1 MIALLSGVAAFLG
14 AALLFAAQ
22 PLLAKALLP
31 RVGGSPAA
39 WNGVQAFFMGALL
52 LGYAWAHL
60 VVSRAGARRGPLL
73 HLGLLALPLALL
85 ATRGILPA
93 PDSAPPGA
101 GSPLPWALLVLAGG
115 VGPAAVALATTA
127 PLVQGWL
134 AARAPQRDPT
144 PLYAASNAGS
154 LLALLAY
161 PVLIEPRVALAAQ
174 AGAWSAGYAV
184 WAVLLAGLALA
195 ARGAPPAPLAGSV
208 ELPTGARASGR
219 DRWRWVALAAVPA
232 ALSLAVTQFLTT
244 DLAPVPLLWVVPLA
258 VYLLSWVLAYARRL
272 RVPAPLAARWLPLCL
287 VAVAVAVITGA
298 DEPLPVVIGLH
309 LAGLFA
315 VGLAC
320 HTRLAAERPAPR
332 ELTAYYL
339 LMATGGA
346 LGGASVAFL
355 APLVFPG
362 LAEYPL
368 ALCAAA
374 LLLPGP
380 EGPAGAPARGR
391 ALALDLA
398 APVLVAAC
406 YLGLGLLGLPRGG
419 LVLGVSLVYLLYG
432 LGRRPRRLAAALLAL
447 FVSAWARPPV
457 SAEQV
462 RAHGETLAQERSW
475 YGVHLLCRAE
485 GAHASVTA
493 LLHGSTVHG
502 LERSD
507 APGEPLAYYHRQ
519 GPLGELL
526 GSLPGDPRLDRVG
539 AIGLGAGSIAAYAP
553 AGARWTFFELDP
565 VVARLAEG
573 SFSFL
578 SRARARGAAV
588 EVVLGDGRLSLARET
603 RPGELGLL
611 VLDAFSSDSVPVH
624 LLTREA
630 LELYLSRLRPD
641 GLLLCHVSSRF
652 LDLVPVLSAHA
663 AGLGLTGRHWL
674 DADHAPGEALQSG
687 LEPSHWVVL
696 ARRPAALPA
705 VCAARR
711 HWAPLSA
718 PRADAAW
725 RDDFSSLWAVLGK

>member
-73 HLGLLALPLALL
+73 QLGLLALPLALL

-93 PDSAPPGA
+93 PASAPPGA

-161 PVLIEPRVALAAQ
+161 PVLIEPRVALAGQ
-174 AGAWSAGYAV
+174 ARAWSAGYAV

-195 ARGAPPAPLAGSV
+195 ARGASAAPLAAPV
-208 ELPTGARASGR
+208 DPLAGARTSGP

-309 LAGLFA
+309 LTGLFA

-320 HTRLAAERPAPR
+320 HARLAAERPAPQ

-339 LMATGGA
+339 LMSAGGA
-346 LGGASVAFL
+346 LGGASVAFV
-355 APLVFPG
+355 APLAFPG

-374 LLLPGP
+374 LLLPAP
-380 EGPAGAPARGR
+380 AGPAAPSAR
-391 ALALDLA
+391 ALDLA
-398 APVLVAAC
+398 AALLVAAC
-406 YLGLGLLGLPRGG
+406 YLGPGLLGLPRVG

-447 FVSAWARPPV
+447 FVSAWVRPPV

-475 YGVHLLCRAE
+475 FGVHLLCRAE
-485 GAHASVTA
+485 GVHGAVVTA

-526 GSLPGDPRLDRVG
+526 GSLPPGDPRLVRVG

-553 AGARWTFFELDP
+553 DGARWTFFELDP
-565 VVARLAEG
+565 AVARLAEG

-578 SRARARGAAV
+578 SRARARGAAA
-588 EVVLGDGRLSLARET
+588 EVVLGDGRLSLERET

-630 LELYLSRLRPD
+630 LELYLSRLAPD

-674 DADHAPGEALQSG
+674 DADHAPGEALHSG

-696 ARRPAALPA
+696 ARRAEDLPP

-711 HWAPLSA
+711 HWAPLPA
-718 PRADAAW
+718 PRPDAAW